1 MSIIIKNSNKSVNK
15 LDKALLVL
23 YYVDK
28 ENAIGGREMGHV
40 SLSTT
45 LKYFRKKAGLTQEQI
60 SKTLGVT
67 RSSYAYYENGKSE
80 PKLEVLQKI
89 AALYNISLETL
100 INGDV
105 NIDVCQDTDF
115 LVDLQGFN
123 DAFYDLSDLEKSV
136 VLKLRI
142 MEKSKRTD
150 ILERIFSKNIEKMR
164 LVKIPIAFFISY
176 YFLLCKVKSRCV
188 NICVVNI
195 PSIANF
201 YNKNFL
207 CCYALTVGECNINCA
222 FSNRF
227 DIV

>member
-1 MSIIIKNSNKSVNK
+1 
-15 LDKALLVL
+15 
-23 YYVDK
+23 
-28 ENAIGGREMGHV
+28 MGHV

-150 ILERIFSKNIEKMR
+150 ILERIFS
-164 LVKIPIAFFISY
+164 
-176 YFLLCKVKSRCV
+176 
-188 NICVVNI
+188 
-195 PSIANF
+195 
-201 YNKNFL
+201 
-207 CCYALTVGECNINCA
+207 
-222 FSNRF
+222 
-227 DIV
+227 

>member
-1 MSIIIKNSNKSVNK
+1 MFFSYKSPNLFNIVIIYNNHITNLKKMSIIIKNSNKSVNK

-28 ENAIGGREMGHV
+28 ENAIGGREMGHA

-100 INGDV
+100 INGDI

-150 ILERIFSKNIEKMR
+150 ILERIFS
-164 LVKIPIAFFISY
+164 
-176 YFLLCKVKSRCV
+176 
-188 NICVVNI
+188 
-195 PSIANF
+195 
-201 YNKNFL
+201 
-207 CCYALTVGECNINCA
+207 
-222 FSNRF
+222 
-227 DIV
+227 